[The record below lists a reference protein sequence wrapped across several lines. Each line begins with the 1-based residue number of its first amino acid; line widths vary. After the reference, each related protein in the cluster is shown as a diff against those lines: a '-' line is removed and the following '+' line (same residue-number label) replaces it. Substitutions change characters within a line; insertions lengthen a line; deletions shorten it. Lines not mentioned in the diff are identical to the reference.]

1 MQANRAFLIPPAY
14 AGAALHLAWTY
25 LTFYANTAGIEAAA
39 PVSLMSAAYS
49 LSAVVMV
56 ATLFVIA
63 FSKKIGS
70 AQLTSIPVK
79 VITPLGLSVGT
90 LFLVTN
96 GFDYQNDF
104 TPLVVAGALLT
115 GVFSGILVQQWVLVY
130 SRIGLR
136 TAVCSFPALM
146 AVALGMSI
154 LLMYLPQPVMFAGM
168 IALPIVSE
176 AMLHAARHSI
186 TPYCDI
192 DEHASD
198 KPINF
203 VLLLLPIVVF
213 SFASG
218 FLDFFS
224 DRSAYTFVFYAL
236 VGFIPLV
243 LAGAFIILTNREY
256 LVSTL
261 LVPVFFLVALFVPF
275 FTLYSNTFTAQ
286 FISIGELA
294 AEVVLLLCTIGFA
307 GFFSLSP
314 FKTYAFSRAVYVL
327 LSSIGWYAAEFTN
340 SSLDALSSSL
350 ASLTI
355 VFVSIEVVSVVLIVA
370 IVKTQKAELVE
381 AERNDALTANDP
393 GEGLATL
400 EAGLSPAEEGAGAA
414 SASLPL
420 TTFDAS
426 IVSMQDGG
434 QSSPAGA
441 SRAFAESCLALGE
454 RFGLSKREVD
464 VLGLLARGF
473 SSARIQGELYIAA
486 GTVNYH
492 TRNIYAKLGV
502 HSKQEVID
510 LVANELKERSSRA
523 PAQQSTTVSRL

>member
-56 ATLFVIA
+56 ATLFIIA
-63 FSKKIGS
+63 FSKGIGS

-79 VITPLGLSVGT
+79 IITPFGLSVGT
-90 LFLVTN
+90 LLLVTN

-146 AVALGMSI
+146 AVALGVSI

-168 IALPIVSE
+168 VALPIVSE

-192 DEHASD
+192 DEHTSD

-203 VLLLLPIVVF
+203 ALLLLPMVVF

-236 VGFIPLV
+236 MGFIPLV
-243 LAGAFIILTNREY
+243 LAGVFIILTNREY
-256 LVSTL
+256 LVPTL

-275 FTLYSNTFTAQ
+275 FTLYSDTFTAQ

-314 FKTYAFSRAVYVL
+314 FKTYALSRAVYVL
-327 LSSIGWYAAEFTN
+327 LSSIGWYAAEFTS
-340 SSLDALSSSL
+340 SSLDALGSSL

-381 AERNDALTANDP
+381 AERSDALTADGSE
-393 GEGLATL
+393 GEGFAAL
-400 EAGLSPAEEGAGAA
+400 EAGLPSVGKGA
-414 SASLPL
+414 SATSANLPS
-420 TTFDAS
+420 TTSDA
-426 IVSMQDGG
+426 VSASAQDDGR
-434 QSSPAGA
+434 SSPAGV
-441 SRAFAESCLALGE
+441 SHAFAASCLALGE
-454 RFGLSKREVD
+454 RFGLSKREID

-473 SSARIQGELYIAA
+473 SSARIQSELYIAA

-510 LVANELKERSSRA
+510 LVANELKGRSSNA
-523 PAQQSTTVSRL
+523 PADRR